1 MQTSFIQTIVSD
13 SDRTPLRQMQ
23 EMYSSSEYNWRQ
35 ISKMVSYQSVIKLL
49 LVRLPLLKY
58 IRQRAKKVVLS

>member
-58 IRQRAKKVVLS
+58 TRQRAKKVVLS